1 MSNKQSHKKV
11 GRVYKQTFLQRRHTD
26 EQKAS
31 EKMLNITNYQKNANE
46 KYNEVSPHTSQNGHH
61 AQISKQQMMECGK
74 KGTLLHSRWECKLT
88 QSLWRTLW
96 KFLEKRKIE
105 LPYDLQIPLLVDI
118 QRKP

>member
-1 MSNKQSHKKV
+1 MD
-11 GRVYKQTFLQRRHTD
+11 KQTFLQRRHTD
-26 EQKAS
+26 DQKAY
-31 EKMLNITNYQKNANE
+31 EKMLNITNYQKHANE

-105 LPYDLQIPLLVDI
+105 LPYDLPIPLLVDI

>member
-1 MSNKQSHKKV
+1 M
-11 GRVYKQTFLQRRHTD
+11 YKQTFLQRRHTD
-26 EQKAS
+26 DQKAYA
-31 EKMLNITNYQKNANE
+31 KMLNITNYQKHANE

-61 AQISKQQMMECGK
+61 PQICKQQMMEYGK

-88 QSLWRTLW
+88 QSLRRTLW

-105 LPYDLQIPLLVDI
+105 LPYDLPIPLLVHI